1 MSNPNPVNP
10 FPKNRKVRVGRKPG
24 VPNNFTRE
32 LKEALLDAAEEV
44 GEVEE
49 EEILDKDGNSTGK
62 FRRKATGKAGSR
74 ATPLHRPR
82 HSRSYYSAICRG
94 CGCVQS
100 SMNTTSVRLQ

>member
-1 MSNPNPVNP
+1 
-10 FPKNRKVRVGRKPG
+10 VRVGRKSG

-62 FRRKATGKAGSR
+62 FIGSLR
-74 ATPLHRPR
+74 LLF
-82 HSRSYYSAICRG
+82 
-94 CGCVQS
+94 
-100 SMNTTSVRLQ
+100 TTISI

>member
-44 GEVEE
+44 ESLGLPLSQFLTLLGRVAAEAS
-49 EEILDKDGNSTGK
+49 N
-62 FRRKATGKAGSR
+62 GSR
-74 ATPLHRPR
+74 RNI
-82 HSRSYYSAICRG
+82 HSNSRRCMIGWCH
-94 CGCVQS
+94 S
-100 SMNTTSVRLQ
+100 S